1 MADRHDA
8 TMNGHTFLTC
18 EICGDLATTAQRTTK
33 RGPPVR
39 DPGGRIWPTRLPG
52 SRWYFGCDKHPAWIL
67 CQAGIF
73 AQDPGDLVRKRGT
86 KR

>member
-1 MADRHDA
+1 
-8 TMNGHTFLTC
+8 MNDQTFLCC
-18 EICGDLATTAQRTTK
+18 EACGHLATTAHRTTK

-39 DPGGRIWPTRLPG
+39 DPDGRIWPTQLPG

-67 CQAGIF
+67 CQASTVAHDHDAPI
-73 AQDPGDLVRKRGT
+73 RKRGI